1 MTSLGI
7 DASFTTVFS
16 SALQGHACLVLEGD
30 QPASLLPMDAWR
42 READA
47 GDEAVLR
54 QCSGPTLDIG
64 CGPGRMAQ
72 SLARRGSAVLGIDVV
87 PEAVQQSL
95 DRGVAAL
102 VRNVFDHVPGEGRW
116 ETALL
121 ADGNIGIGGDPI
133 ALLTRVRELLAPTG
147 RAVVD
152 VAPPGAGVV
161 TRQVR
166 IETVHGRSPAFSW
179 TSVGADA
186 IEAVARAA
194 GFQVEECH
202 SHGERWYA
210 VLTPTAPQ
218 AALS

>member
-1 MTSLGI
+1 MTTETR
-7 DASFTTVFS
+7 ASFTDVFS
-16 SALQGHACLVLEGD
+16 SALQGHACLVIEGD
-30 QPASLLPMDAWR
+30 EPAGMLLMESWR

-54 QCSGPTLDIG
+54 HCTGPTLDIG

-72 SLARRGSAVLGIDVV
+72 ALARRGSAVLGIDVV

-95 DRGVAAL
+95 DRGVAAM
-102 VRNVFDHVPGEGRW
+102 VRNVFDPVPGEGRW

-133 ALLTRVRELLAPTG
+133 ALLMRVRELLAATG

-152 VAPPGAGVV
+152 VAAPGEGVV
-161 TRQVR
+161 TRRVR

-186 IEAVARAA
+186 IEAVAHAA
-194 GFQVEECH
+194 GFLVDECQRH
-202 SHGERWYA
+202 DQRWFA
-210 VLTPTAPQ
+210 VLTPSTAL
-218 AALS
+218 AAVT